1 MAGKKMKGGDDAGMS
16 KTAKASSLKKGG
28 KTEGFQASGELN
40 RMYSLGGGSYTRI
53 LDPRNGKSHHLRVGS
68 PSYDEVL
75 NGLLNDAKYGEKFRG
90 ELIRLDFPYP
100 ADFGTPEGE

>member
-1 MAGKKMKGGDDAGMS
+1 MAGKKKNSGDDAGMS
-16 KTAKASSLKKGG
+16 KTARASSLKKGG
-28 KTEGFQASGELN
+28 KSEGFQASGEVN
-40 RMYSLGGGSYTRI
+40 RMFSLGGGTYTRI

-75 NGLLNDAKYGEKFRG
+75 SEFLNDEKYSDRFRN

-100 ADFGTPEGE
+100 ADFGQPQEG